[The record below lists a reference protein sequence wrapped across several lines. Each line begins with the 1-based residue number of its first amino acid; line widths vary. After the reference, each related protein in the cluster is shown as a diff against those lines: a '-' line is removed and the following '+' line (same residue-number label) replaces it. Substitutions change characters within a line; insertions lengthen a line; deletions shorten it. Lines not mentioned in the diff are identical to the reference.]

1 MTSNFHKK
9 YTLFSNAVFNFILIF
24 FRKLKTFWEVEMIGG
39 VSMLYIVCVYV
50 VVVSLALVLKGRK
63 S

>member
-1 MTSNFHKK
+1 MTSNFKKK
-9 YTLFSNAVFNFILIF
+9 YTFLLFSILFEFF

-50 VVVSLALVLKGRK
+50 VVSLALVLKGRK

>member
-1 MTSNFHKK
+1 MTSNFKKK
-9 YTLFSNAVFNFILIF
+9 YTFLLSSILFEFF

-50 VVVSLALVLKGRK
+50 VVSLALVLKGRK

>member
-1 MTSNFHKK
+1 MTSNFNKK
-9 YTLFSNAVFNFILIF
+9 YTLFSNAVFNFVLIF

-50 VVVSLALVLKGRK
+50 VVSLALVLKGRK